1 MLRQA
6 GIVPGHTGG
15 SRKSY
20 PRIRLAIQRSYHLT
34 PVLHINYLLDGRGM
48 FSMEGTA
55 WHRQS
60 MTEHC
65 VVEGRLPAYGC
76 WRAARPWTERHFLT
90 EKEQAHAAAQW
101 QASGKGEGSL
111 VTQSS

>member
-1 MLRQA
+1 M
-6 GIVPGHTGG
+6 PGHTGG
-15 SRKSY
+15 SSKSY
-20 PRIRLAIQRSYHLT
+20 PRMRLTIQRRYHLT

-65 VVEGRLPAYGC
+65 VFRGKTACLRVLACSYAPDRE
-76 WRAARPWTERHFLT
+76 TFS
-90 EKEQAHAAAQW
+90 EKEQAHAAARW
-101 QASGKGEGSL
+101 KASGKGEGSL